1 MTLEEGKNSSDRD
14 STASG
19 RKKTK
24 KPQDRYQGFEQGPI
38 RPPSEAESLL
48 IRLTR
53 NCPWN
58 RCTFCPVY
66 KNRDFTLRSVDNIIR
81 DIDLLSLYLDAIRK
95 TAGKPGASDMKAINA
110 MFESFEVQDRTA
122 FNAALHWYWSGMESI
137 FIQDAN
143 SLIMKPDDLVHVME
157 HIKKSFPMVRRIT
170 SYARSHTIVR
180 IKDHDMQRIAHA
192 GLNRIHVGMESGSD
206 QVLKRIKK
214 GCTKEDHIKAGLKV
228 KAAGMELSEYVMPGL
243 GGVALS
249 REHAL
254 ESADALNRIDP
265 DFIRLRTL
273 AIPGRAPLA
282 EEWHRGAFEKCT
294 DLMVAEELKLF
305 LESLHNITSYIKS
318 DHILNLLEGVEGK
331 MPEEKE
337 KIVGVVD
344 LFLSMSAEDQVYYQ
358 VGRRMGLFRSTWDMA
373 DTSLLEKVKETCRS
387 YNVTVDNVD
396 FVIEELMK
404 RFV

>member
-1 MTLEEGKNSSDRD
+1 
-14 STASG
+14 
-19 RKKTK
+19 
-24 KPQDRYQGFEQGPI
+24 
-38 RPPSEAESLL
+38 
-48 IRLTR
+48 
-53 NCPWN
+53 
-58 RCTFCPVY
+58 
-66 KNRDFTLRSVDNIIR
+66 
-81 DIDLLSLYLDAIRK
+81 
-95 TAGKPGASDMKAINA
+95 
-110 MFESFEVQDRTA
+110 
-122 FNAALHWYWSGMESI
+122 
-137 FIQDAN
+137 
-143 SLIMKPDDLVHVME
+143 
-157 HIKKSFPMVRRIT
+157 MVRRIT

-180 IKDHDMQRIAHA
+180 IKAHDMQRIAHA

-206 QVLKRIKK
+206 RVLKRIKK

-282 EEWHRGAFEKCT
+282 EEWHRGDFQKCT